1 MIARGHFKNVQK
13 EWKLK
18 KIALAI
24 ENFDRFGGGAES
36 YAVELSETL
45 IQEGWEVHFFG
56 ERWGGEPKAAVFHP
70 IRIPRYLPSW
80 LKILLFALKHRR
92 LIRREHFDVV
102 LGFGNTICMN
112 VYQSHGGVHWFST
125 FRKVY
130 CEHNPVLRFLK
141 RLIILLSLKHH
152 VRNWIESAP
161 FRTTPVPR
169 IIAISDMIRR
179 DYVKYYQM
187 HEENIDLVYNGID
200 PERFN
205 LESLHKYRQ
214 KVRDKFEISSNEV
227 VFVFVS
233 YDLKKKGIEP
243 LVKAAGILKQ
253 SSMLPFRVLVVGGYP
268 YPSLKRMV
276 QRLGL
281 AETIIFAGPSKAVQE
296 IYAAS
301 DVFVLPTYYDACSLV
316 VLEAMLCGLPA
327 ITTEYNGIAGIL
339 SNEKNSYV
347 ISHPPDCAE
356 LAARMRDLL
365 SKEKRSAMSL
375 EALVLGRLYTK
386 SRNHNAMLKIINE
399 VAACCSEEK
408 F

>member
-1 MIARGHFKNVQK
+1 
-13 EWKLK
+13 
-18 KIALAI
+18 
-24 ENFDRFGGGAES
+24 
-36 YAVELSETL
+36 
-45 IQEGWEVHFFG
+45 
-56 ERWGGEPKAAVFHP
+56 
-70 IRIPRYLPSW
+70 
-80 LKILLFALKHRR
+80 
-92 LIRREHFDVV
+92 
-102 LGFGNTICMN
+102 
-112 VYQSHGGVHWFST
+112 
-125 FRKVY
+125 
-130 CEHNPVLRFLK
+130 
-141 RLIILLSLKHH
+141 LKHH